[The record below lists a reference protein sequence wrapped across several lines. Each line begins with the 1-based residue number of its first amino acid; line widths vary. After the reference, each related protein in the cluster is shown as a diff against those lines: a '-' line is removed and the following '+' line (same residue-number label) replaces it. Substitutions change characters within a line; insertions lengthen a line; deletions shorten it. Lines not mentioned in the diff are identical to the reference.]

1 MNKLFISLIKFYQK
15 NISKN
20 SKPHCR
26 YTPTCSQYGLECFE
40 KFNFFK
46 AFFLTSF
53 RILRCN
59 PLSKGGYDPVPLN
72 KFEKYLK
79 QLSNFINR
87 PS

>member
-1 MNKLFISLIKFYQK
+1 MNKLIISLIKFYQK
-15 NISKN
+15 YISKN
-20 SKPHCR
+20 SKPHCK
-26 YTPTCSQYGLECFE
+26 YMPTCSQYGLECFE
-40 KFNFFK
+40 KFGFFK

-72 KFEKYLK
+72 KYEEYLK

>member
-1 MNKLFISLIKFYQK
+1 MNKLIISLIKFYQK

-46 AFFLTSF
+46 AFFLTTF

-72 KFEKYLK
+72 RYEKYLK
-79 QLSNFINR
+79 QLSDFFNR

>member
-1 MNKLFISLIKFYQK
+1 MNKLIISLIKFYQK

-72 KFEKYLK
+72 RYEKYLK
-79 QLSNFINR
+79 QLSDFFNR